1 MELQPINKTGELPN
15 EGLLTVGMPNKIRLQ
30 IFFSFVL
37 MNVSVNYDTGIIPA
51 SLSTIHSELDTNFQ
65 ETAAI
70 GSFVY
75 IGLCVASLFVSGC
88 FHKWSAK
95 NVLLVSMLIN
105 CISCVCFALTYNLLL
120 IYLIRLLMGITQAF
134 SVIYAPV
141 WTNEFAPK
149 AQTTRWIGILQV
161 AVPLGISLG
170 YLTAS
175 LFIWLSIDWRWSI
188 IIQALLEL
196 PLVVSINSISPK
208 YLNTLHDQDFSQL
221 SETSM
226 SSSFLTLTHHL
237 RLLAGNLTYVFLTL
251 GLSSMIFVAN
261 GIQYWVSLY
270 MLEVLNAGKLE
281 VTLGFVLISTTA
293 PIAGVLFGGIV
304 SDYYGGYKG
313 DNVNLA
319 MKQGLVF
326 AFLAFLAAG
335 PAGFVRNVPWDFLF
349 LWLLIF
355 FGACVMPS
363 AMGITVDSLPK
374 ELQSSG
380 SALTQF
386 LFNFGGFFLSPLASA
401 MFMDNF
407 SDRKLALT
415 WGFRFTLSFS
425 IGALSFVMAAFYC
438 VHKMQGSKRKIEI

>member
-1 MELQPINKTGELPN
+1 
-15 EGLLTVGMPNKIRLQ
+15 
-30 IFFSFVL
+30 
-37 MNVSVNYDTGIIPA
+37 MNLSVNYDTGVIPA

-75 IGLCVASLFVSGC
+75 IGLCAASLFVSGC

-95 NVLLVSMLIN
+95 NVLLVSMTLN
-105 CISCVCFALTYNLLL
+105 CISCICFALTYNLLL
-120 IYLIRLLMGITQAF
+120 IYIIRLVMGITQAF

-149 AQTTRWIGILQV
+149 TQTTRWIGILQV
-161 AVPLGISLG
+161 AVPVGISLG

-175 LFIWLSIDWRWSI
+175 LFIQLSIGWRWAI
-188 IIQALLEL
+188 VVQALLEL
-196 PLVVSINSISPK
+196 PLILSINSLHPK
-208 YLNTLHDQDFSQL
+208 YLNTLHDHQPTDL
-221 SETSM
+221 SD
-226 SSSFLTLTHHL
+226 SSIPGSLLTLRTHL
-237 RLLAGNLTYVFLTL
+237 KLLADNLTYVFLTL

-270 MLEVLNAGKLE
+270 MLEVLEAGKLE

-313 DNVNLA
+313 DNVNVA

-326 AFLAFLAAG
+326 AFFAFLAAG
-335 PAGFVRNVPWDFLF
+335 PAGFVRNVPCDFLF

-355 FGACVMPS
+355 FGACVMPP

-401 MFMDNF
+401 MFMDSF

-425 IGALSFVMAAFYC
+425 IGALSFVIAAFIC
-438 VHKMQGSKRKIEI
+438 VQKMQESKRKAGWI